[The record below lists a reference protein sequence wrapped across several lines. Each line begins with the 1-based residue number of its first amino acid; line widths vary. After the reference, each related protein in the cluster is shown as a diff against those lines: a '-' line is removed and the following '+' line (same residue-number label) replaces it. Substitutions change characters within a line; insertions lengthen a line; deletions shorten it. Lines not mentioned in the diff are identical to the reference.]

1 MGVIR
6 FIKQLFMHKEQ
17 RKASKH
23 HKVLRTWQDMYKD
36 LQTHPLT
43 QAKIINEEL
52 LATTHST
59 IKDFEKRVGEVE
71 KRVED
76 LENRKITVAR
86 KVSKGSPVKHEE
98 EELKMPKNIVKIK
111 KIIADA
117 KLSEQEKLMVNE
129 LEKQDE
135 IDAQTIAQLFNISR
149 SNASLKLNKLHNWGF
164 LDKRLEGK
172 SMFFRL
178 KD

>member
-1 MGVIR
+1 
-6 FIKQLFMHKEQ
+6 
-17 RKASKH
+17 
-23 HKVLRTWQDMYKD
+23 MYKD

-43 QAKIINEEL
+43 QAKIINEQL
-52 LATTHST
+52 LETTHST
-59 IKDFEKRVGEVE
+59 IGDFSKRVAAVE
-71 KRVED
+71 KRIEE

-86 KVSKGSPVKHEE
+86 KVRKGKAVKQETE
-98 EELKMPKNIVKIK
+98 DLKIPDKIVKIK

-117 KLSEQEKLMVNE
+117 KLSEQEKNMVSE
-129 LEKQDE
+129 LEKQEE